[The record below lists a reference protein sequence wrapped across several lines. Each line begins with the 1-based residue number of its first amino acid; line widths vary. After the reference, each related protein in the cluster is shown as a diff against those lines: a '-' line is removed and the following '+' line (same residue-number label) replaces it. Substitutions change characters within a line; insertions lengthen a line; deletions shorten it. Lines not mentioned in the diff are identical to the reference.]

1 MFFYFLKIVN
11 MLAFPGVWE
20 STMAPN
26 VPKRAP
32 RRRKGAPKGL
42 QDGAQEDPKTV
53 QEGLKTPQEA
63 PKTTQEGIKT
73 AQEAPKMAQES
84 PKTPQE
90 DSKRTSKRLTTCT
103 NQTYSFNA

>member
-1 MFFYFLKIVN
+1 
-11 MLAFPGVWE
+11 MLAFSGFRK
-20 STMAPN
+20 SKT
-26 VPKRAP
+26 VPKVSNKAP